1 MVLQGGPCGRVDR
14 RRTQFNNRPHLL
26 IQVGL
31 IFSQTTRREQAKS
44 EPKSTLFR
52 YLTSMSEEQSEQSKI
67 DLAKIKSDITSV
79 NELPIASHS
88 AEFEKIHKQLQQ
100 ALTNLDGV

>member
-1 MVLQGGPCGRVDR
+1 
-14 RRTQFNNRPHLL
+14 
-26 IQVGL
+26 
-31 IFSQTTRREQAKS
+31 
-44 EPKSTLFR
+44 
-52 YLTSMSEEQSEQSKI
+52 MSEEQSEQSQI
-67 DLAKIKSDITSV
+67 DLAKIKSDIASV